1 MNTTLALALI
11 ALSAPTVAG
20 AEPTG
25 PLQSANPVADL
36 GTLMSGPLVNHEFE
50 LKHTGA
56 SATLVISEV
65 VGGCGCVKSE
75 AKPKVLKPGETAKLS
90 VAVNTL
96 TQREGA
102 NAWPVSV
109 RYSSDAD
116 GQPAEFTLDLKL
128 TAKLVRE
135 VSVAPPLLAV
145 STTGAVTQTLRVDD
159 RRAKPLTVTKV
170 SSTNPAVT
178 ATVNTVKRSDGTTG
192 QEVTVSVSDTL
203 AVGSHDDTI
212 TLVTDDPACAAM
224 VVPVKVQKR
233 GADDPTATP
242 STATVRFAKGQTEA
256 STLVQIRHG
265 GKPVGVAKA
274 ECGTAGV
281 TVKHSEGS
289 GRVATVRVIVNA
301 AKAGTSGQAEVTV
314 TLAEPA
320 GKTVLIPVSWIEP

>member
-11 ALSAPTVAG
+11 ALATG
-20 AEPTG
+20 AEPAG

-36 GTLMSGPLVNHEFE
+36 GTLTSGPLVTHEFE
-50 LKHTGA
+50 LKHTG
-56 SATLVISEV
+56 SSGTLVIGEV
-65 VGGCGCVKSE
+65 VGGCGCVKTE
-75 AKPKVLKPGETAKLS
+75 AKPKALKPGESAKLS

-102 NAWPVSV
+102 NTWPVGV

-116 GQPAEFTLDLKL
+116 GQRAEHTLDLKL

-135 VSVAPPLLAV
+135 ISVTPPLLAV

-159 RRAKPLTVTKV
+159 RRAKPLTVSKAT
-170 SSTNPAVT
+170 STNPAIT
-178 ATVNTVKRSDGTTG
+178 AVVNTVKRSDGTTG
-192 QEVTVSVSDTL
+192 QEVTVSVSETL
-203 AVGSHDDTI
+203 PVGSHEDTI
-212 TLVTDDPACAAM
+212 TLVTDDPACSAM
-224 VVPVKVQKR
+224 LVPVKVHKR

-242 STATVRFAKGQTEA
+242 GTAAVRFAKGQAEA

-265 GKPVGVAKA
+265 GKPVSVAKA

-281 TVKHSEGS
+281 TVKHSEGTD
-289 GRVATVRVIVNA
+289 RVATVRVIVNA
-301 AKAGTSGQAEVTV
+301 AKAGASGQAEVTV

-320 GKTVLIPVSWIEP
+320 GKTILIPVSWYEP